1 MKTVK
6 YILSCIAN
14 CFDALVGKGMSGGS
28 KEGFVGLCSILIMI
42 LAFFAI
48 FFILEKKTN
57 IRYGV
62 NVLCSLAGTFLFVIF
77 VFTILIFFEKVLF

>member
-6 YILSCIAN
+6 YILSCVAN

-28 KEGFVGLCSILIMI
+28 KEGLVGLCSILIMI

-48 FFILEKKTN
+48 FFILGQKTN
-57 IRYGV
+57 LRYGM
-62 NVLCSLAGTFLFVIF
+62 NVLCSLTGTFLFVIF
-77 VFTILIFFEKVLF
+77 VFAILIFFEKILF